1 MIWKSK
7 GGWKRWYYDVQIN
20 WADGEGRALCGI
32 ERVDA
37 TRGALRCSNVAYEY
51 GYTQLLQFLLIL
63 QALNML
69 FSSMYIVW

>member
-20 WADGEGRALCGI
+20 WADGEGRALCGN

-37 TRGALRCSNVAYEY
+37 KRGALRCSNVGYEY
-51 GYTQLLQFLLIL
+51 GYTQLL
-63 QALNML
+63 
-69 FSSMYIVW
+69 